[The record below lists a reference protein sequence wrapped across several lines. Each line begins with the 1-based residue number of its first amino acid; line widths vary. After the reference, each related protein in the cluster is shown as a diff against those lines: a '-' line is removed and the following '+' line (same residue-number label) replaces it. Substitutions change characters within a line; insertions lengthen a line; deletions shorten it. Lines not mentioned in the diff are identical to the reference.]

1 MAEPKKRGLFGL
13 PTPVVITI
21 AVIFLGVLILAV
33 LVGPIGQGLLT
44 ALSGHA
50 PHFPS
55 WMTVPKPEPKLPVP
69 VLFHIGG
76 FGVTNSIIAS
86 WITIIFLIVFSWM
99 VTRRMKLIPGRVQGM
114 FEAMLGWIYDF
125 VVGISGDENAR
136 KFFPVVC
143 TIFLFVGF
151 NAWLSL
157 IPGYVS
163 FQYQRIEDLPANTH
177 VITATTGE
185 HAGELELVNA
195 DGTPFDMASA
205 FTGETSI
212 VSKNG
217 EYYVMDKEDL
227 IRAANTDINVP
238 IAIALFSVIWTLIM
252 GVKFLGPGWF
262 KQYFNFGPMFRAIG
276 GVFKGKLS
284 AMAFFDA
291 GIAIF
296 VGGLEFLSFWI
307 RIISFSFRLF
317 GNMTAGEIL
326 LLIISFLVPWV
337 VAPIFYGLELV
348 IGFVQALVFAG
359 LTAVFVT
366 LAVMPHEEESH

>member
-1 MAEPKKRGLFGL
+1 VAEPKKRGLFGL

-21 AVIFLGVLILAV
+21 AVIFLGILILAL

-44 ALSGHA
+44 ALFGHA

-55 WMTVPKPEPKLPVP
+55 WITVQQPTPRLPVP

-76 FGVTNSIIAS
+76 WGITNSMLAS
-86 WITIIFLIVFSWM
+86 WVTILFLIVISA
-99 VTRRMKLIPGRVQGM
+99 VITRRMKLVPTRLQGL
-114 FEAMLGWIYDF
+114 FESLLGWIYDF

-157 IPGYVS
+157 IPGFVS
-163 FQYQRIEDLPANTH
+163 IQYQKYEPLPADTH
-177 VITATTGE
+177 VITSTTGDT
-185 HAGELELVNA
+185 AGQPELVNN
-195 DGTPFDMASA
+195 DGTPFDMESLGGEASL
-205 FTGETSI
+205 TQ
-212 VSKNG
+212 KDG
-217 EYYVMDKEDL
+217 EYYVLEKEEL
-227 IRAANTDINVP
+227 LRAANTDINVP
-238 IAIALFSVIWTLIM
+238 IAIALFSVLWTLLT

-276 GVFKGKLS
+276 GVFKGKF
-284 AMAFFDA
+284 APMAFFDA

-296 VGGLEFLSFWI
+296 VGLLEFLSFWI